1 MLNPDRADHQA
12 ASGSAIQAA
21 VEATEAIDALPAT
34 ATIDWCDRAAACLT
48 RLVRSGAALAMISQ
62 VDDSG
67 RVLSQE
73 ATGVAAGHHGPERVR
88 SLSRTQPQLV
98 RAVTAEEAMLDTVRA
113 RAERLSQVG
122 WVPESLSKPSAG
134 VLSAMPGGRNWRT
147 GPVGR
152 LWGEA
157 TPADLLVGLI
167 PLGEFEY
174 GRVLL
179 VQIAPT
185 PPAVPTPEDGAV
197 LRALLPVLARRAV
210 LAIGPL
216 RSNPGQWLT
225 SKEQAVLD
233 RLVMGRSVKQIADE
247 LGRSGHTIHDHVKSL
262 HRKLNASNRGELI
275 SRALGHLGHGSPGR
289 SPLPPSP
296 SGEASIVE
304 PSPSPRPA
312 SPVTHSFS
320 RTA

>member
-1 MLNPDRADHQA
+1 MLNPDRADHQ
-12 ASGSAIQAA
+12 GVPILTA
-21 VEATEAIDALPAT
+21 VEATEAIVALPAV

-48 RLVRSGAALAMISQ
+48 RLVRSGSALTMICQ
-62 VDDSG
+62 IDDSG
-67 RVLSQE
+67 RVLSHE
-73 ATGVAAGHHGPERVR
+73 ATGVAAGHLGPDRAKDR
-88 SLSRTQPQLV
+88 SRAQPHLV
-98 RAVTAEEAMLDTVRA
+98 RDITAEEAQLDALRA

-122 WVPESLSKPSAG
+122 WVPENLTKPSAG
-134 VLSAMPGGRNWRT
+134 VLGALPGGRNWRV

-152 LWGEA
+152 LWGDSA
-157 TPADLLVGLI
+157 PTDLLAGLI

-179 VQIAPT
+179 VQVAPT
-185 PPAVPTPEDGAV
+185 PPSAPTPEDGAV

-216 RSNPGQWLT
+216 RSNPGHWLT
-225 SKEQAVLD
+225 TREQAVLD
-233 RLVMGRSVKQIADE
+233 RLVIGRSVKQIADE

-275 SRALGHLGHGSPGR
+275 SRALGHLGANTPGR
-289 SPLPPSP
+289 GPQPPGDRAAP
-296 SGEASIVE
+296 PE
-304 PSPSPRPA
+304 PSADARPINFPIA
-312 SPVTHSFS
+312 